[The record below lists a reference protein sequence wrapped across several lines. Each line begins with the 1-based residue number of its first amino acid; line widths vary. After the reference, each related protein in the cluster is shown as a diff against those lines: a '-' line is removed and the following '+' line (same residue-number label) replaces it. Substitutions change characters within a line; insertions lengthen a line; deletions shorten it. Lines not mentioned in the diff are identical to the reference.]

1 MVSDV
6 YWQTVR
12 ETATNDVRLIV
23 GNEPAIYAESVE
35 LARQNPA
42 KFASDLKKCVAEQI
56 EDLIAKADEVG
67 PFAAELARNLRDFV
81 AVIDADAIVEELRE

>member
-35 LARQNPA
+35 LARQDPV